1 MSLAL
6 IKSHQQVTET
16 LLDLYTYISEGV
28 SGVSFMYLYY
38 TTVSG
43 TLIFAVFAGSSRTVL
58 GAIIQCEFRGRDR
71 RLDVD

>member
-1 MSLAL
+1 
-6 IKSHQQVTET
+6 
-16 LLDLYTYISEGV
+16 
-28 SGVSFMYLYY
+28 MYLYY

-43 TLIFAVFAGSSRTVL
+43 TLIFAVFAGASRTVL